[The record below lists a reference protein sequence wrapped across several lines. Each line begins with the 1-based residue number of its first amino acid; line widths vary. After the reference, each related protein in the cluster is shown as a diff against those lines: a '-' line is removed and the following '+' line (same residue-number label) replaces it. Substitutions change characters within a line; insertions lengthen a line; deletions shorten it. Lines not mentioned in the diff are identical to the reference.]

1 MLPSNLRNY
10 KNKKKPEPEE
20 GNNEINGIENK
31 KKLVKIMKLQFSS
44 LKRQTLNQIDQEKNK
59 EI

>member
-10 KNKKKPEPEE
+10 KNKKKPKTRT
-20 GNNEINGIENK
+20 GNHEINGIENK

-44 LKRQTLNQIDQEKNK
+44 LKR
-59 EI
+59 